1 MSSLMPEESGAV
13 PLAPLLLMAGFFT
26 PPWPV
31 LMQNAGAFCR
41 RE

>member
-26 PPWPV
+26 H
-31 LMQNAGAFCR
+31 LGRF
-41 RE
+41 